1 MLSSEYKAM
10 MVMSF
15 CINVVTDII
24 GIMSIMHAHV
34 VVTFGFHQDR
44 YMFLEGVGD
53 AEVCV
58 DRNGST
64 ALMVN
69 VTVAG
74 SEF

>member
-1 MLSSEYKAM
+1 M

-15 CINVVTDII
+15 CVNVVTDIV

-34 VVTFGFHQDR
+34 VVIFGFHERR

-64 ALMVN
+64 ALTVN
-69 VTVAG
+69 ITVTG